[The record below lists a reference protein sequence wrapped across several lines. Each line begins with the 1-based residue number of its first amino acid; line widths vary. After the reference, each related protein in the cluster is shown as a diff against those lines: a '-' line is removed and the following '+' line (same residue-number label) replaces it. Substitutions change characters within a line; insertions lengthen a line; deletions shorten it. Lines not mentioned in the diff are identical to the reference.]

1 MMFILVNLDVF
12 DAFPSFNVCYDG
24 LKTLEEI
31 FDWFKNKDNPDK
43 SNDSL
48 DQKGIFFISYQTRT
62 DFCLL
67 IIGLAELDIDKIQV
81 SCHRGLWNWNY
92 TNNVFVCF
100 FTCKAYKNSSLTCT
114 HSEVTLIK
122 PLYPKKQIA
131 HLHGPFQNQEC

>member
-48 DQKGIFFISYQTRT
+48 DQKGI
-62 DFCLL
+62 LL
-67 IIGLAELDIDKIQV
+67 FLLD
-81 SCHRGLWNWNY
+81 
-92 TNNVFVCF
+92 
-100 FTCKAYKNSSLTCT
+100 
-114 HSEVTLIK
+114 
-122 PLYPKKQIA
+122 
-131 HLHGPFQNQEC
+131 

>member
-12 DAFPSFNVCYDG
+12 DAFPSFNICYDG

-48 DQKGIFFISYQTRT
+48 DQKGIFFYSYQTRT

-67 IIGLAELDIDKIQV
+67 IIGLAELDIDKIH
-81 SCHRGLWNWNY
+81 SLS
-92 TNNVFVCF
+92 NNIWYFLTGILSPRALELKLHQQLCVFF
-100 FTCKAYKNSSLTCT
+100 
-114 HSEVTLIK
+114 HM
-122 PLYPKKQIA
+122 
-131 HLHGPFQNQEC
+131 